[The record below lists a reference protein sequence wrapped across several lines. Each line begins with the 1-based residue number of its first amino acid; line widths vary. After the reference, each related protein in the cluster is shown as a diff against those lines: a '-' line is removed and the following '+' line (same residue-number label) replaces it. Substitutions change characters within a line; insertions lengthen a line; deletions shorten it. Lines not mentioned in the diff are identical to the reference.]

1 MANMVKLNSPLLL
14 LGAIATT
21 LAGSLLGTPPVAA
34 QSISTVQEL
43 PDGSYRVCSSVPA
56 NPPLGA
62 LSGTCFLFRKQGN
75 RVIGTYRVAPGDATA
90 WCMDGTAVGSEIRG
104 FVATTGTL
112 PETYLVNSLLP
123 NSQLQLLSPFLRVA
137 NIQVRQLS
145 VRPDTL
151 TVSLVPFGSSDQ
163 RGRPVR
169 LNMLQGNNEPTT
181 PTPGDSLPPLVGEIR
196 YNTAVLDLSTF
207 YLYNLGTLPPPTSCQ
222 PTFN

>member
-1 MANMVKLNSPLLL
+1 M
-14 LGAIATT
+14 
-21 LAGSLLGTPPVAA
+21 AA
-34 QSISTVQEL
+34 QSIRTVQEL

-75 RVIGTYRVAPGDATA
+75 RVIGTYRVAPGDPTA
-90 WCMDGTAVGSEIRG
+90 WCMEGTAVGSEIRG

-112 PETYLVNSLLP
+112 PETYLINSLLP
-123 NSQLQLLSPFLRVA
+123 DSQLRLLSPFLRVA

-151 TVSLVPFGSSDQ
+151 TVSLVPFGAPDP
-163 RGRPVR
+163 RGQPVR
-169 LNMLQGNNEPTT
+169 INMLQGNDEAAP
-181 PTPGDSLPPLVGEIR
+181 PSLGDSLPPLVGEIR

-207 YLYNLGTLPPPTSCQ
+207 YLYNLGNVPPPTSCQ
-222 PTFN
+222 PNFG